1 MPKPERIWQFISAL
15 LTVGL
20 VAALTALYQAAAY
33 VQAPKGT
40 LPTVINADAATVLV
54 LSPAARRAHERY
66 SL

>member
-1 MPKPERIWQFISAL
+1 MPKPERIWQFISVV

-20 VAALTALYQAAAY
+20 VAALTALYQVVPCALAS
-33 VQAPKGT
+33 KGM
-40 LPTVINADAATVLV
+40 LPTVINADAATALV

>member
-1 MPKPERIWQFISAL
+1 MPKPQRIWQFISAL

-20 VAALTALYQAAAY
+20 VAALTALYQVAPY
-33 VQAPKGT
+33 VPPTKGT
-40 LPTVINADAATVLV
+40 LPTVINADAVTALV

>member
-20 VAALTALYQAAAY
+20 VVALTALYQAAPY
-33 VQAPKGT
+33 VPATKGT
-40 LPTVINADAATVLV
+40 LPTFINSDSATALV
-54 LSPAARRAHERY
+54 LSPAARRAQERY